1 MISFKFITTDGKAR
15 VIRSERNYDALIE
28 QLEEK
33 MNKKPWYEKEF
44 ETIEVR
50 DKENKI
56 NFNLHEYNEDYT
68 DVNIIINALEDFK
81 RSELTFADFIEL
93 QRQIGLFVTHNEISV
108 YESVDE
114 FLKDQL
120 DYHTIN
126 LENELKVDDYAF
138 DYKKVF
144 NIDYLKDLV
153 LNADNVLITENGY
166 IVISDRH

>member
-1 MISFKFITTDGKAR
+1 MISFKFIATDGRTR
-15 VIRSERNYDALIE
+15 VVRSERNYDALIE

-81 RSELTFADFIEL
+81 RSELTFADFI
-93 QRQIGLFVTHNEISV
+93 
-108 YESVDE
+108 
-114 FLKDQL
+114 
-120 DYHTIN
+120 
-126 LENELKVDDYAF
+126 
-138 DYKKVF
+138 
-144 NIDYLKDLV
+144 
-153 LNADNVLITENGY
+153 
-166 IVISDRH
+166 